1 MENEGEMRKNIMLRS
16 AAAML
21 CLVLISGWAISGVLA
36 KYVTGGSSGDS
47 ANVAAFSVT
56 EGAFETKSIDLL
68 PGSGTQN
75 DKNTFDITVTNNSEV
90 AVKYTFTMELTGNL
104 PLKIATANKEEL
116 TKGNDSDGNMTWSTN
131 VAAGENSTNN
141 YTFYPVWDSSKN
153 SYIYSGGVESIQ
165 VTVSAEQED

>member
-56 EGAFETKSIDLL
+56 EGASETKSIDLL
-68 PGSGTQN
+68 PGSGDADK
-75 DKNTFDITVTNNSEV
+75 DKNGFHVSVTNNSEV

-104 PLKIATANKEEL
+104 PLEIATDDEAL
-116 TKGNDSDGNMTWSTN
+116 TKDSDSDENMTWSTN
-131 VAAGENSTNN
+131 VAAGKNSTNN